1 MAQDD
6 CERPAARAPEKG
18 GPGRLMGFKRS
29 RFEFEQPDLREPDAP
44 DPDATADYSLN
55 YEQELADFEALPE
68 QEPEEPEEP
77 APANLDPSDL
87 FAYSFR
93 VHLPMTIAASFHWTL
108 RMFDVSDAFPV
119 LMQWMPMSTSDL
131 PVKDC
136 RGRPRDPSSRRPR
149 ESSVSE

>member
-1 MAQDD
+1 MAQDN
-6 CERPAARAPEKG
+6 CERPAARATEKG

-77 APANLDPSDL
+77 APEEPAPANLDPSDL
-87 FAYSFR
+87 FAHFFR
-93 VHLPMTIAASFHWTL
+93 VQAERA
-108 RMFDVSDAFPV
+108 REAFI
-119 LMQWMPMSTSDL
+119 LNSN
-131 PVKDC
+131 
-136 RGRPRDPSSRRPR
+136 
-149 ESSVSE
+149 